1 MKDDVIKPILHNQLA
16 VYYKDLHDL
25 LNARYATT
33 GKTIVLKLEQYVVVS
48 KSVRVVHHE
57 LSLSAKD
64 TVLLSAPITM
74 VGSTEEVLWRMM
86 NIHMKMVKLI
96 MDNTTGGITNDIT
109 NG

>member
-1 MKDDVIKPILHNQLA
+1 
-16 VYYKDLHDL
+16 
-25 LNARYATT
+25 
-33 GKTIVLKLEQYVVVS
+33 
-48 KSVRVVHHE
+48 
-57 LSLSAKD
+57 
-64 TVLLSAPITM
+64 M